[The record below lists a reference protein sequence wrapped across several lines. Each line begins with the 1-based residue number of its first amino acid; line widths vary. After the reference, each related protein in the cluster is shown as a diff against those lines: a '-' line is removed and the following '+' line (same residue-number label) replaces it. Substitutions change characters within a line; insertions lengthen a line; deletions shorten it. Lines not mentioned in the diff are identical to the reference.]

1 MRWTKSELGT
11 RADHE
16 LLTVGLLGISGLAA
30 MKPLSD
36 FVGVHQYALDSRN
49 MFIIMSL
56 LFL

>member
-30 MKPLSD
+30 MKTA
-36 FVGVHQYALDSRN
+36 V
-49 MFIIMSL
+49 
-56 LFL
+56 